1 MCTISR
7 ITIKGIARQA
17 IPVAVAHLSGWI
29 NRNDWSRTEHAGR
42 TGGVDARRKCR
53 SSRLQLPI
61 PAGTPQLGDC
71 NVYVRMIR
79 LFRTTP
85 KNEN

>member
-7 ITIKGIARQA
+7 ITIKGIALQA

-42 TGGVDARRKCR
+42 TGGVDARRKCLSFR
-53 SSRLQLPI
+53 SPTANPRRYP
-61 PAGTPQLGDC
+61 PAG
-71 NVYVRMIR
+71 
-79 LFRTTP
+79 
-85 KNEN
+85 